1 MFGRWLDE
9 EPRHREGGWAQGQ
22 GGGLLFRGPF
32 IFEML
37 YMPDVLFIL
46 TDDPSNTN
54 IISSLEVLSV
64 AYT

>member
-1 MFGRWLDE
+1 MGAGAR
-9 EPRHREGGWAQGQ
+9 
-22 GGGLLFRGPF
+22 GGLLFRGPF

-54 IISSLEVLSV
+54 RIRSRECKVLSV